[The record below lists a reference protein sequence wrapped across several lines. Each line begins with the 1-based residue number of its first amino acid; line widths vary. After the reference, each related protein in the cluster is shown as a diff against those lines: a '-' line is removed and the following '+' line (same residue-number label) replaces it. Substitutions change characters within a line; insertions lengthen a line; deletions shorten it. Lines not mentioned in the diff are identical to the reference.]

1 MNGYRTRA
9 GFTLIEL
16 MIVLVVIAVLA
27 GIALPSYREHV
38 RRAARAEAK
47 IILMENAQ
55 FMERNFTEAGRYDRD
70 ASGASTVLPSTV
82 APKDGGAT
90 NYSITLQAA
99 QTTYALLAAPVAGG
113 LMEGDA
119 CGALTLNQLG
129 QKGVSGGSL
138 GVAACWNR

>member
-1 MNGYRTRA
+1 MNGYRVRA

-16 MIVLVVIAVLA
+16 MIVLMVIAVLA

-47 IILMENAQ
+47 INLMENAQ

-70 ASGASTVLPSTV
+70 ASGASTVLPITV
-82 APKDGGAT
+82 SPRDGGAIHYT
-90 NYSITLQAA
+90 ITLQAS
-99 QTTYALLAAPVAGG
+99 QTTYTLSAAPAAGG
-113 LMEGDA
+113 LMDGDA
-119 CGALTLNQLG
+119 CGAFTLNQLG
-129 QKGVSGGSL
+129 QKGVSGVGV